1 MAEIYKGLSR
11 LSLEE
16 QEDILETMSQSYF
29 PIQINNEVFMIPEE
43 GNDLIDR
50 LVTRLEKNGH
60 QVNIG
65 DIVGETEN

>member
-1 MAEIYKGLSR
+1 MAELYKGLSR

-16 QEDILETMSQSYF
+16 QEAILGTISQSYF
-29 PIQINNEVFMIPEE
+29 PIQINDKVFMIPEE
-43 GNDLIDR
+43 VNDLIDR

-65 DIVGETEN
+65 DILGEADN

>member
-16 QEDILETMSQSYF
+16 QEDILETMSTSYF
-29 PIQINNEVFMIPEE
+29 PIQINNKVFMIPEE
-43 GNDLIDR
+43 VNDLIDR
-50 LVTRLEKNGH
+50 LVSRLEKNGH

-65 DIVGETEN
+65 EILGETDN

>member
-29 PIQINNEVFMIPEE
+29 PIQINNEVFMIPREV
-43 GNDLIDR
+43 NDLIDR
-50 LVTRLEKNGH
+50 LVSRLEKNGH

-65 DIVGETEN
+65 EILGETDN

>member
-29 PIQINNEVFMIPEE
+29 PIQINNEVFMIPREV
-43 GNDLIDR
+43 NDLIDR
-50 LVTRLEKNGH
+50 LVSRLEKNGH

>member
-16 QEDILETMSQSYF
+16 QEDILETMSTSYF
-29 PIQINNEVFMIPEE
+29 PIQINDKVFMIPEE
-43 GNDLIDR
+43 VNDLIDR

-65 DIVGETEN
+65 EILGETDN